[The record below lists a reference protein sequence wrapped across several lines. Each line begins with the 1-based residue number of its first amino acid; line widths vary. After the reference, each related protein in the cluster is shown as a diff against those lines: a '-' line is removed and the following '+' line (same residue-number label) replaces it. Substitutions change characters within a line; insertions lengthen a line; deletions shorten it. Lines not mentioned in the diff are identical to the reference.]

1 MLKRLID
8 TLVALLTLLLISPI
22 MLACAA
28 LVALTSPGGA
38 LFRQERVG
46 LGGRPFTIFKFRS
59 MRSDAPNVGP
69 HFTAAGDPRITPVG
83 RWLRRTSLDE
93 LPQLLNVLRG
103 DMSLVGPRPNVFRQR
118 DEYTQAEW
126 DARNAVRPG
135 ITGLAQATLRSAA
148 TQEQRTALDLE
159 YARQRGALARLGLD
173 LRIILLTITTVVTGR
188 GGN

>member
-1 MLKRLID
+1 MLKRALD
-8 TLVALLTLLLISPI
+8 LAVALVVLLCVWPVL
-22 MLACAA
+22 LGCAIA
-28 LVALTSPGGA
+28 VATTSPGGA

-46 LGGRPFTIFKFRS
+46 RGGRPFTIFKFRS
-59 MRSDAPNVGP
+59 MRADAPAVGP
-69 HFTAAGDPRITPVG
+69 HFTAAGDPRITWVG
-83 RWLRRTSLDE
+83 RFLRRTSLDE

-135 ITGLAQATLRSAA
+135 ITGLAQATMRSAA

-159 YARQRGALARLGLD
+159 YARERDELARLLLD
-173 LRIILLTITTVVTGR
+173 LRIIWLTVRTVITGR

>member
-1 MLKRLID
+1 MLKRASD
-8 TLVALLTLLLISPI
+8 VLL
-22 MLACAA
+22 AA
-28 LVALTSPGGA
+28 LVVMVLWPVMVACALAVMMTSPGGA

-46 LGGRPFTIFKFRS
+46 RGGRPFTILKFRS
-59 MRSDAPNVGP
+59 MRADAPATGP
-69 HFTAAGDPRITPVG
+69 HFTAAGDPRITRVG
-83 RWLRRTSLDE
+83 AFLRRTSLDE
-93 LPQLLNVLRG
+93 LPQVLNVLNG

-118 DEYTQAEW
+118 DEYTQADW

-159 YARQRGALARLGLD
+159 YARDRGEVARFFCD
-173 LRIILLTITTVVTGR
+173 LRIFWLTARIVVSGR

>member
-1 MLKRLID
+1 MLKRAGDMVLAVVVL
-8 TLVALLTLLLISPI
+8 LVLWPV
-22 MLACAA
+22 MVACAIA
-28 LVALTSPGGA
+28 VMVTSPGGA

-46 LGGRPFTIFKFRS
+46 RGGRPFTILKFRS
-59 MRSDAPNVGP
+59 MRADAPATGP
-69 HFTAAGDPRITPVG
+69 HFTAAGDPRITRVG
-83 RWLRRTSLDE
+83 AFLRRTSLDE
-93 LPQLLNVLRG
+93 LPQVLNVLRG

-118 DEYTQAEW
+118 DEYTQADW

-159 YARQRGALARLGLD
+159 YARERREVARFFCD
-173 LRIILLTITTVVTGR
+173 LRIFWLTARIVVSGR

>member
-1 MLKRLID
+1 MSKRLID
-8 TLVALLTLLLISPI
+8 VLVSLILVLLLWPLLLAIALLVR
-22 MLACAA
+22 A
-28 LVALTSPGGA
+28 TSPGPA

-46 LGGRPFTIFKFRS
+46 RGGRPFTIFKFRS
-59 MRSDAPNVGP
+59 MRVDAPAVGP
-69 HFTAAGDPRITPVG
+69 HFTAAGDPRITPIG
-83 RWLRRTSLDE
+83 RFLRRTSLDE
-93 LPQLLNVLRG
+93 LPQVLNVLRG
-103 DMSLVGPRPNVFRQR
+103 DMSLVGPRPNVPRQR

-159 YARQRGALARLGLD
+159 YARPRGGLARLGLD
-173 LRIILLTITTVVTGR
+173 LRIIGRTLRTVVTGR

>member
-1 MLKRLID
+1 MLKRALD
-8 TLVALLTLLLISPI
+8 LLVALGALLLVWPV
-22 MLACAA
+22 LVACA
-28 LVALTSPGGA
+28 VAVAATSPGGA

-46 LGGRPFTIFKFRS
+46 RGGRPFMILKFRS
-59 MRSDAPNVGP
+59 MRADAPTVGP

-83 RWLRRTSLDE
+83 RFLRRTSLDE

-118 DEYTQAEW
+118 EEYTQAEW

-148 TQEQRTALDLE
+148 TQEQRTALDLD
-159 YARQRGALARLGLD
+159 YARERNAWARLGLD
-173 LRIILLTITTVVTGR
+173 LRIVWLTVRTVLTGR

>member
-1 MLKRLID
+1 MLKRTFDVLIAV
-8 TLVALLTLLLISPI
+8 LVLLMLWPVLLVCALAV
-22 MLACAA
+22 MM
-28 LVALTSPGGA
+28 TSSGGA

-46 LGGRPFTIFKFRS
+46 RGGRPFTIFKFRS
-59 MRSDAPNVGP
+59 MRADAPATGP
-69 HFTAAGDPRITPVG
+69 HFTAAGDPRITRVG
-83 RWLRRTSLDE
+83 AFLRRSSLDE
-93 LPQLLNVLRG
+93 LPQVLNVVRG

-159 YARQRGALARLGLD
+159 YARERGEFARFFYD
-173 LRIILLTITTVVTGR
+173 LWIFWLTVRIVITGR

>member
-1 MLKRLID
+1 MLKRCGDL
-8 TLVALLTLLLISPI
+8 LCALLALLFLWPVLLI
-22 MLACAA
+22 CAIA
-28 LVALTSPGGA
+28 VALTSPGGA

-46 LGGRPFTIFKFRS
+46 RGGKPFTIYKFRS
-59 MRSDAPNVGP
+59 MRSDAPSVGP
-69 HFTAAGDPRITPVG
+69 HFTAAGDPRITGVG
-83 RWLRRTSLDE
+83 RFLRRTSLDE
-93 LPQLLNVLRG
+93 LPQLLNVLNG

-135 ITGLAQATLRSAA
+135 ITGLAQATMRSAA

-159 YARQRGALARLGLD
+159 YAAERGELARLWLD
-173 LRIILLTITTVVTGR
+173 LRIVVMTIRTVFTGR

>member
-1 MLKRLID
+1 MLKRAGDVVLAVVVL
-8 TLVALLTLLLISPI
+8 LVLWPV
-22 MLACAA
+22 MVACAIA
-28 LVALTSPGGA
+28 VMMTSPGGA

-46 LGGRPFTIFKFRS
+46 RGGRPFTIFKFRS
-59 MRSDAPNVGP
+59 MRADAPATGP
-69 HFTAAGDPRITPVG
+69 HYTAAGDPRITRVG
-83 RWLRRTSLDE
+83 AFLRRTSLDE
-93 LPQLLNVLRG
+93 LPQVLNVLRG

-159 YARQRGALARLGLD
+159 YARDRGEVACFFCD
-173 LRIILLTITTVVTGR
+173 LRIFWLTARIVVSGR